1 MVKLTAVLVTIQNQ
15 PSSPFPGTITH
26 LLHNISNRDKYCK
39 TDFPQETTSWP
50 VFAGPDFACANTLE
64 FQVQAPTPSINTHT
78 HKKRSLF
85 LEERYQRKL
94 RKKQTSLAYSQL
106 LQDLVCRGQQGKRR
120 ETISL
125 ADPQHL
131 QSKWHI
137 QQDEKTQKSTWIEKR
152 INSSFCVCLILSLA
166 LGSNS
171 EV

>member
-64 FQVQAPTPSINTHT
+64 FQVQVPTPSINTHT

-85 LEERYQRKL
+85 FGREVSEE
-94 RKKQTSLAYSQL
+94 
-106 LQDLVCRGQQGKRR
+106 
-120 ETISL
+120 
-125 ADPQHL
+125 
-131 QSKWHI
+131 
-137 QQDEKTQKSTWIEKR
+137 IEKKANKLSIFPATAR
-152 INSSFCVCLILSLA
+152 SCL
-166 LGSNS
+166 
-171 EV
+171 